1 MIFSSSSSCR
11 AEQVQNK
18 IFSEYLDKN
27 STNNFYS
34 HQLFLLSEIV
44 TFINNHNLNVFWN
57 IAFKQQLLDLSQ
69 LFKTE
74 LHLPMHFY
82 QVGLKNHNVI
92 RRCQGIKR
100 FSNRFFQDVH
110 DSTQIYW
117 IQIKSIMQE

>member
-1 MIFSSSSSCR
+1 MF
-11 AEQVQNK
+11 
-18 IFSEYLDKN
+18 
-27 STNNFYS
+27 
-34 HQLFLLSEIV
+34 
-44 TFINNHNLNVFWN
+44 FWK

-117 IQIKSIMQE
+117 IQIKSIMQEGFRGSCQPDFI